1 MQFET
6 THSDT
11 ELAPSD
17 SLLEDVTSGLIHGNG
32 DAPGTFSPKL
42 ISNQPHDTMGTA
54 LSNELQYSDS
64 FDMSVA
70 FVSSEA
76 LKSLFQPFLDHC
88 QHGGASRLITSTK
101 NMWNEPKAFWEL
113 LRIKN
118 EAHVDVRIW
127 EGHDQNPHNR
137 AFHPKGYIFARHMKD
152 GKPYFNVYVGSS
164 NLTPPALVSQ
174 REWNLKVSS
183 SGDGTLI
190 DQFRNEIASQVDE
203 SIPLTEDWI
212 KHYEEDF
219 KKYAPARKQILQS
232 IAKQAIEPNRMQ
244 REALANLRRL
254 RAEGEHRAIVISAT
268 GTGKT
273 YLSAF
278 DVKQFHPKRMLYIAH
293 REEIL
298 IKARESYRKVLGC
311 DESELGVLSGNSKQ
325 GDRKYVFAMVNTLS
339 NPETL
344 ASFGKEHFD
353 YILIDEAHHVSAASY
368 RRIIDYFTPDFM
380 LGMTA
385 TPERTDGVNIF
396 EMFGYNVAYEIRLQ
410 QALDE
415 DMLCP
420 FHYYGIAEYL
430 GAADNGQA
438 SEGILLDDGLN
449 SGNRDQLTYEIGQ
462 LTNAKRVD
470 YIIDQLRKYTP
481 YRQDLTGLVFCS
493 RQDEAERLSALFNE
507 RYYEYKER
515 HYRTRAITGKNSD
528 EERRQAVKDLEENR
542 LDYIFTVDLFNEGV
556 DVPAIN
562 QIVMLRNTKSSIVF
576 TQQLGR
582 GLRKFAYKDSVTV
595 IDFIGNYAN
604 NFLIP
609 VALYGRK
616 GNPHKNIASRTSIG
630 LSSIS
635 FDRISRERI
644 LKALDTA
651 DWSNM
656 KRLSEEYRQIRFQIG
671 RIPMLT
677 DVYAHDPSLPGML
690 ALRRSSGKGQK
701 GKGGSILTASY
712 LEFVRACERSLAGK
726 RNADSQ
732 SFANMLEPTSPVED
746 GILKMATELLLPG
759 VRPHELVILDR
770 LCRFGNERLGDTLPW
785 RPVSAM
791 PASALRQAIRD
802 DFAAADDSDAQWE
815 SALKVLDYSYFS
827 QQDTKRFGD
836 VPLIARS
843 ANGDI
848 SLSEP
853 FVGLLQGNST
863 FRLFFAD
870 TLRTGLLNC
879 RDLFRDVKD
888 QRLDV
893 EHGFV
898 YGHRY
903 TLTDIER
910 LCGWMK
916 EVNGQNVGGYLCHT
930 ATGTMPILVK
940 YEASQY
946 EDRFLNTQEMDWYSK
961 NNRLLNSPEFKW
973 LQKDADTTHWD
984 ETHFVPLFVMRKQ
997 EEADKKYYYLGHV
1010 ASISNMRAV
1019 QKPGASGDD
1028 TVNVVLSTLRLHK
1041 PLDPEFYKY
1050 LTGRIE

>member
-1 MQFET
+1 MQFEASY
-6 THSDT
+6 SDA

-17 SLLEDVTSGLIHGNG
+17 SLLEDVTSGLIHGNT

-42 ISNQPHDTMGTA
+42 ISNQPRDTMGTA

-70 FVSSEA
+70 FISSEA

-88 QHGGASRLITSTK
+88 RHDGTSRLITSTK

-118 EAHVDVRIW
+118 EAHIDVRIW
-127 EGHDQNPHNR
+127 EGHDQNPNNR
-137 AFHPKGYIFARHMKD
+137 AFHPKGYVFARHMRD

-183 SGDGTLI
+183 SSDGTLI

-203 SIPLTEDWI
+203 SVPLTEDWI
-212 KHYEEDF
+212 KQYEEDF
-219 KKYAPARKQILQS
+219 KKYAPARKDILRS
-232 IAKQAIEPNRMQ
+232 VATRTIEPNRMQ
-244 REALANLRRL
+244 REALTNLRRL

-298 IKARESYRKVLGC
+298 TKAKESYRKVLGC
-311 DESELGVLSGNSKQ
+311 SESEFGILSGSSKQ
-325 GDRKYVFAMVNTLS
+325 GERKYVFAMVNTLS

-344 ASFGKEHFD
+344 ASFGKQHFD
-353 YILIDEAHHVSAASY
+353 YILIDEAHHVPAASY

-410 QALDE
+410 QALE
-415 DMLCP
+415 ENMLCP

-430 GAADNGQA
+430 GTQDTDR
-438 SEGILLDDGLN
+438 SSKDILLSDDMD
-449 SGNRDQLTYEIGQ
+449 SGKRDQLTYEIGQ
-462 LTNAKRVD
+462 LTDAKRVD

-507 RYYEYKER
+507 RYYEREER
-515 HYRTRAITGKNSD
+515 KYRTRAVTGRNSD
-528 EERRQAVKDLEENR
+528 GERRQAVKDLEENR

-609 VALYGRK
+609 IALYGRK
-616 GNPHKNIASRTSIG
+616 GNPHKDIASRNSIG
-630 LSSIS
+630 FSSIS

-671 RIPMLT
+671 RIPMLA

-701 GKGGSILTASY
+701 GKGGNILTASY
-712 LEFVRACERSLAGK
+712 LEFVRACERSLSGRK
-726 RNADSQ
+726 TADSKPL
-732 SFANMLEPTSPVED
+732 ADLLGPTSPVEND
-746 GILKMATELLLPG
+746 VMKMATELLLPG
-759 VRPHELVILDR
+759 IRPHELVILDR
-770 LCRFGNERLGDTLPW
+770 LCRFGNERLGSARPW
-785 RPVSAM
+785 EPASAIST
-791 PASALRQAIRD
+791 SALRQSIRN
-802 DFAAADDSDAQWE
+802 DFRAADDSDEQWN
-815 SALKVLDYSYFS
+815 SALSVLDYSYFT
-827 QQDTKRFGD
+827 QQNAKRFGD
-836 VPLIARS
+836 IPLIARN
-843 ANGDI
+843 ADGDI
-848 SLSEP
+848 SLSRP
-853 FVGLLQGNST
+853 FANLLEGNST
-863 FRLFFAD
+863 FRIFFGD

-879 RDLFRDVKD
+879 RDIFRDAKD
-888 QRLDV
+888 QQLNF
-893 EHGFV
+893 EHGFL

-903 TLTDIER
+903 TLTEIER
-910 LCGWMK
+910 LCGWDN

-961 NNRLLNSPEFKW
+961 NNRRPDSPEFIW
-973 LQKDADTTHWD
+973 LRTDAGTSRWD

-997 EEADKKYYYLGHV
+997 EEADKKYYYLGRI
-1010 ASISNMRAV
+1010 ASVSNIRAM
-1019 QKPGASGDD
+1019 QKPGAGRDD
-1028 TVNVVLSTLRLHK
+1028 TVNAVLSTLRLNK
-1041 PLDPEFYKY
+1041 PLDPEFYRY

>member
-17 SLLEDVTSGLIHGNG
+17 SLLEDVTSGLIHGNA

-42 ISNQPHDTMGTA
+42 ISNQLHDTMGTA

-311 DESELGVLSGNSKQ
+311 DESELGILSGNSKQ

-430 GAADNGQA
+430 GAVDNDQA

-651 DWSNM
+651 NWSNM

-785 RPVSAM
+785 RPSIGHAGFCTQTGDPRRFRRSRRFRRAMGIRAEGIGLLLFHSAGHE
-791 PASALRQAIRD
+791 AIRRRSVD
-802 DFAAADDSDAQWE
+802 CPKRQRR
-815 SALKVLDYSYFS
+815 YFI
-827 QQDTKRFGD
+827 KRA
-836 VPLIARS
+836 VRRS
-843 ANGDI
+843 AAGQQHVPSVLRRYAANRTAQLPGPVPRCEGSAAGCRAWFCIWASVHADRHRTAVRMDEGSQRPERRRILMPYGNRHHAHSRQIRGKPVRGPVPQHAGD
-848 SLSEP
+848 
-853 FVGLLQGNST
+853 GL
-863 FRLFFAD
+863 
-870 TLRTGLLNC
+870 
-879 RDLFRDVKD
+879 V
-888 QRLDV
+888 
-893 EHGFV
+893 
-898 YGHRY
+898 
-903 TLTDIER
+903 
-910 LCGWMK
+910 
-916 EVNGQNVGGYLCHT
+916 
-930 ATGTMPILVK
+930 
-940 YEASQY
+940 
-946 EDRFLNTQEMDWYSK
+946 
-961 NNRLLNSPEFKW
+961 
-973 LQKDADTTHWD
+973 
-984 ETHFVPLFVMRKQ
+984 
-997 EEADKKYYYLGHV
+997 
-1010 ASISNMRAV
+1010 
-1019 QKPGASGDD
+1019 
-1028 TVNVVLSTLRLHK
+1028 
-1041 PLDPEFYKY
+1041 
-1050 LTGRIE
+1050 

>member
-1 MQFET
+1 M
-6 THSDT
+6 HSDS

-17 SLLEDVTSGLIHGNG
+17 SLLEDVTSGLVAGNA
-32 DAPGTFSPKL
+32 DAPGTFSPRL
-42 ISNQPHDTMGTA
+42 ISNQYHDTMGTA

-88 QHGGASRLITSTK
+88 RHSGTSRLITSTK
-101 NMWNEPKAFWEL
+101 NMWNNPKAFWEL

-127 EGHDQNPHNR
+127 EGHDQNPNNR
-137 AFHPKGYIFARHMKD
+137 AFHPKGYVFARHMSD

-174 REWNLKVSS
+174 REWNLRVSS
-183 SGDGTLI
+183 SENGTLI
-190 DQFRNEIASQVDE
+190 GQFRDEISSQIDE

-212 KHYEEDF
+212 KRYEEEFSKYEDDF
-219 KKYAPARKQILQS
+219 RKSAPPRKELLESVARQT
-232 IAKQAIEPNRMQ
+232 IEPNRMQ
-244 REALANLRRL
+244 REALANLRKL
-254 RAEGEHRAIVISAT
+254 RDKGEHRAIVISAT

-278 DVKQFHPKRMLYIAH
+278 DVKQFRPKRMLYIAH

-311 DESELGVLSGNSKQ
+311 DESELGILSGNSKQ

-344 ASFGKEHFD
+344 AAFGKEHFD
-353 YILIDEAHHVSAASY
+353 YILIDEAHHVSAESY
-368 RRIIDYFTPDFM
+368 RRIVDYFTPDFM

-430 GAADNGQA
+430 GMADGDRSPESIQVNGD
-438 SEGILLDDGLN
+438 LT
-449 SGNRDQLTYEIGQ
+449 SGQRDQLTYEIGQ
-462 LTNAKRVD
+462 LADARRVD
-470 YIIDQLRKYTP
+470 YIIDQLRRYTP
-481 YRQDLTGLVFCS
+481 YDQDLTGLVFCS
-493 RQDEAERLSALFNE
+493 RQEEAERLSDLFNE
-507 RYYEYKER
+507 RYYEREER
-515 HYRTRAITGKNSD
+515 NYRTRAVTGRNSE

-542 LDYIFTVDLFNEGV
+542 LDYIFTVDLFNEGF

-562 QIVMLRNTKSSIVF
+562 QIVMLRNTESSIVF

-582 GLRKFAYKDSVTV
+582 GLRKFAHKSSVTV

-609 VALYGRK
+609 IALYGRK
-616 GNPHKNIASRTSIG
+616 GNPHKNIAARNSIG
-630 LSSIS
+630 FSSIS
-635 FDRISRERI
+635 FDPISRERI
-644 LKALDTA
+644 LNALDTA

-656 KRLSEEYRQIRFQIG
+656 KQLSEEYRQIRFQIG

-677 DVYAHDPSLPGML
+677 DVYAHDPSLPGTL
-690 ALRRSSGKGQK
+690 ALRRSSKS
-701 GKGGSILTASY
+701 GGILTASY
-712 LEFVRACERSLAGK
+712 LEFVRACERSLTGK
-726 RNADSQ
+726 RSGGSQTFAD
-732 SFANMLEPTSPVED
+732 MLEPTSPVED

-759 VRPHELVILDR
+759 IRPHELVVLDA
-770 LCRFGNERLGDTLPW
+770 LCRFGDERLDHLMHWEPAPSMDEQTL
-785 RPVSAM
+785 RRSIRSEFAM
-791 PASALRQAIRD
+791 
-802 DFAAADDSDAQWE
+802 ADDADEQWE
-815 SALKVLDYSYFS
+815 SALRVLDYSYF
-827 QQDTKRFGD
+827 TKQNASRFGG
-836 VPLIARS
+836 VPLISRS
-843 ANGDI
+843 NGRI

-853 FVGLLQGNST
+853 FVDLLKSNGT
-863 FRLFFAD
+863 FRVFFAD

-879 RDLFRDVKD
+879 HDLFGDAQD
-888 QRLDV
+888 QQLAFD
-893 EHGFV
+893 HGFL

-910 LCGWMK
+910 LCGWRS

-930 ATGTMPILVK
+930 ETGTMPILVK

-961 NNRLLNSPEFKW
+961 NNRLPTSPEFVW
-973 LQKDADTTHWD
+973 LRKDAGTSQWD
-984 ETHFVPLFVMRKQ
+984 DTHFVPLFVMRKQ

-1010 ASISNMRAV
+1010 ASVSHMRAV
-1019 QKPGASGDD
+1019 RKPGADGTSS
-1028 TVNVVLSTLRLHK
+1028 VNVVLSTLHLAK

-1050 LTGRIE
+1050 LTGRIA

>member
-1 MQFET
+1 MRFDDM
-6 THSDT
+6 HSDS

-17 SLLEDVTSGLIHGNG
+17 SLLEDVTSGLVLGNA
-32 DAPGTFSPKL
+32 DAPGTFSPRL
-42 ISNQPHDTMGTA
+42 ISNQYHDTMGTA

-88 QHGGASRLITSTK
+88 RHGGTSRLITSTK

-118 EAHVDVRIW
+118 EAHVDVRVW

-137 AFHPKGYIFARHMKD
+137 AFHPKGYVFARHMSD

-174 REWNLKVSS
+174 REWNLRVSS
-183 SGDGTLI
+183 SEDGTLI
-190 DQFRNEIASQVDE
+190 GQFRDEISSQIDE

-212 KHYEEDF
+212 KRYEEDF
-219 KKYAPARKQILQS
+219 SKYEEDFRKAVPPRKELLESVARQT
-232 IAKQAIEPNRMQ
+232 IEPNRMQ
-244 REALANLRRL
+244 REALANLRKL
-254 RAEGEHRAIVISAT
+254 RAKGEHRAIVISAT

-278 DVKQFHPKRMLYIAH
+278 DVKQFRPKRMLYIAH

-298 IKARESYRKVLGC
+298 IKARESYRRVLGC
-311 DESELGVLSGNSKQ
+311 DESELGILSGNSKQ

-344 ASFGKEHFD
+344 AAFGREHFD
-353 YILIDEAHHVSAASY
+353 YILIDEAHHVSAESY
-368 RRIIDYFTPDFM
+368 RRVVDYFTPDFM

-430 GAADNGQA
+430 GTADGDRSSESILVDGDLTSGQR
-438 SEGILLDDGLN
+438 G
-449 SGNRDQLTYEIGQ
+449 RLTYEIGQ
-462 LTNAKRVD
+462 LADARRVD
-470 YIIDQLRKYTP
+470 YIIDQLRRYTP
-481 YRQDLTGLVFCS
+481 YDQDLTGLVFCS
-493 RQDEAERLSALFNE
+493 RQDEAERLSDLFNE
-507 RYYEYKER
+507 RYYEREER
-515 HYRTRAITGKNSD
+515 NYRTRAVTGRNSE

-542 LDYIFTVDLFNEGV
+542 LDYIFTVDLFNEGF

-562 QIVMLRNTKSSIVF
+562 QIVMLRNTESSIVF

-582 GLRKFAYKDSVTV
+582 GLRKFAHKSSVTV

-609 VALYGRK
+609 IALYGRK
-616 GNPHKNIASRTSIG
+616 GNPHKNIAARNSIG
-630 LSSIS
+630 FSSIS
-635 FDRISRERI
+635 FDPISRERI
-644 LKALDTA
+644 LRALDTA

-677 DVYAHDPSLPGML
+677 DVYAHDPSLPGTL
-690 ALRRSSGKGQK
+690 ALRRS
-701 GKGGSILTASY
+701 KGGGILTASY
-712 LEFVRACERSLAGK
+712 LEFVRACERSLTGK
-726 RNADSQ
+726 RCGGSPTFAD
-732 SFANMLEPTSPVED
+732 MLEPTSPVED

-759 VRPHELVILDR
+759 IRPHELVTLNA
-770 LCRFGNERLGDTLPW
+770 LCRFGDERLD
-785 RPVSAM
+785 RPMRWEPTPSM
-791 PASALRQAIRD
+791 DERALRQSVRTE
-802 DFAAADDSDAQWE
+802 FAMADDTDEQWE
-815 SALKVLDYSYFS
+815 SALGVLEYSYF
-827 QQDTKRFGD
+827 TKQNASRFGGI
-836 VPLIARS
+836 PLIVRDNGRISLSGQFSNLLS
-843 ANGDI
+843 ANG
-848 SLSEP
+848 
-853 FVGLLQGNST
+853 T
-863 FRLFFAD
+863 FRMFFAD
-870 TLRTGLLNC
+870 TLRTGQLNC
-879 RDLFRDVKD
+879 HDLFGDAQD
-888 QRLDV
+888 QRLTFD
-893 EHGFV
+893 HGFL

-910 LCGWMK
+910 LCGWTN

-930 ATGTMPILVK
+930 ETGTMPILVK

-961 NNRLLNSPEFKW
+961 NNRLPTSPEFVW
-973 LQKDADTTHWD
+973 LQKDAGTAQWD
-984 ETHFVPLFVMRKQ
+984 DTHFVPLFVMRKQ

-1010 ASISNMRAV
+1010 AAVSDIRAV
-1019 QKPGASGDD
+1019 RKPGADGASS
-1028 TVNVVLSTLRLHK
+1028 VNAVLSTLHLAR

-1050 LTGRIE
+1050 LTGRIA